1 MEKSQGQLWTAFGLL
16 LPATLWVRK
25 SYDIWNA
32 FVFSNC
38 NCSRYRHSTCKRNRI
53 KNNNGNGDIVLVM
66 GETVLEQGERS
77 KAIYKVQKLPKVK
90 SCPRLPLRP
99 QFR

>member
-1 MEKSQGQLWTAFGLL
+1 MRGASSESVFPSVACAFPPRQRG
-16 LPATLWVRK
+16 ARR
-25 SYDIWNA
+25 S
-32 FVFSNC
+32 VFSNC
-38 NCSRYRHSTCKRNRI
+38 NCIWYSHSNCKRNSN
-53 KNNNGNGDIVLVM
+53 KNSNGNGDIVLVM

-77 KAIYKVQKLPKVK
+77 KAMSKVK